1 MAKRDI
7 LKEAIA
13 DAKTVKETAIANA
26 KAALEEAFT
35 PRLKEMLATKLEEM
49 DLDEEEE
56 IKKEEMKSDRRDPNP
71 EEKRERKMVKKI
83 KDDSMEEEINL
94 DEILAEIELDEEDKD
109 KIKEDEASDKEEEGY
124 IDGEEDADEDK
135 DEEELDLDDMSDD
148 DLKGFIEDV
157 IADMVAS
164 GDLEAGENFEE
175 EDEDEMEMVDDEE
188 IVDVEVSEEMKDDKR
203 KVDEVTG
210 MPTSNVA
217 RGDNKF
223 DAMSNEE
230 LAKYFADKLKSGA
243 KGVKD
248 KIMSVFTE
256 ELDEV
261 AGMPTSNVARGDN
274 KFDKMS
280 NAELAKYFM
289 DKLKAGGEKFKDK
302 LTSIVSEINE
312 EEKEYMEE
320 ELAEA
325 YSTIETLKSDLNEVN
340 LLNAKLLYTNKIFKA
355 KTLTESQKVKVLG
368 AFDKAGTVKETK
380 LVFETL
386 NEGLKTKKTSMIK
399 ESLGSASRVSRSVNA
414 KKPIIETDPMVERFK
429 KLAGIK

>member
-49 DLDEEEE
+49 DLEEEAKVDE
-56 IKKEEMKSDRRDPNP
+56 MLKKNTDMRDDEPDTPEYETEYDVKPMEEDLD
-71 EEKRERKMVKKI
+71 
-83 KDDSMEEEINL
+83 EEINL
-94 DEILAEIELDEEDKD
+94 DEILAEIELDEENKE
-109 KIKEDEASDKEEEGY
+109 IKEDEATDKEEEGY

-135 DEEELDLDDMSDD
+135 DEEELDLEDMSDD

-164 GDLEAGENFEE
+164 GELEAGDEFEE
-175 EDEDEMEMVDDEE
+175 EEVETEEDTEE
-188 IVDVEVSEEMKDDKR
+188 IGTDEVEMDTEVEVDLA
-203 KVDEVTG
+203 EVYKT
-210 MPTSNVA
+210 V
-217 RGDNKF
+217 
-223 DAMSNEE
+223 EE
-230 LAKYFADKLKSGA
+230 LNETITSKDSELKEA
-243 KGVKD
+243 
-248 KIMSVFTE
+248 
-256 ELDEV
+256 
-261 AGMPTSNVARGDN
+261 N
-274 KFDKMS
+274 K
-280 NAELAKYFM
+280 A
-289 DKLKAGGEKFKDK
+289 
-302 LTSIVSEINE
+302 
-312 EEKEYMEE
+312 
-320 ELAEA
+320 
-325 YSTIETLKSDLNEVN
+325 IETLKSDLNEVN

-386 NEGLKTKKTSMIK
+386 SEGLKTKKTSMIK

-414 KKPIIETDPMVERFK
+414 KKPIVEIDPMVARFK
-429 KLAGIK
+429 KLAGLK